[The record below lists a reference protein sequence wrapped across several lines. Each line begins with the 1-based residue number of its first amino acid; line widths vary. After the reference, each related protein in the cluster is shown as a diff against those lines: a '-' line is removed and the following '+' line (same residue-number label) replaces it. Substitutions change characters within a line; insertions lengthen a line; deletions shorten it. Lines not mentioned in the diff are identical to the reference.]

1 MKKAAHQTRAT
12 ANFWEAVKID
22 AYLVE
27 KDDVTSSWKNV
38 LLQKEKI
45 ILHQQELNSSDLKR
59 HRCRGGLTFETTLNA
74 LQTSSS

>member
-27 KDDVTSSWKNV
+27 EGDVHHHGKMFYC
-38 LLQKEKI
+38 KK
-45 ILHQQELNSSDLKR
+45 KK
-59 HRCRGGLTFETTLNA
+59 
-74 LQTSSS
+74 